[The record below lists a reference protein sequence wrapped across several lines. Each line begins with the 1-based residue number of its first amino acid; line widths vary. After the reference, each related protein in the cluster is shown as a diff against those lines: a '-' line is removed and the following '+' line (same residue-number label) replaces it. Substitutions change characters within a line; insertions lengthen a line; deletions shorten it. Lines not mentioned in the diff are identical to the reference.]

1 MLSDTTTKR
10 LNALGE
16 ISKQGKKVNGLF
28 RLMESPLLW
37 EQAYTNIYSNKG
49 AMTKGV
55 DGATLDGF
63 SDERAA
69 GIVKLLKGDR
79 YRFNPSRRVYIPKAN
94 GKLRPL
100 GIPTADDKLV
110 QEVVRIILER
120 IYEPVFKDSSH
131 GFRPHRSCHTVL
143 RCIQHSWTGVKW
155 IIDMDIQ
162 GFFDNIDHEVLVRL
176 LERRIDD
183 KRFTGI
189 IKALLKAGY
198 LDGWKFHGTYSGT
211 PQGGIVSPL
220 LANIYLHEL
229 DVFMEAMI
237 AEFNKGKRR
246 QDNPEYRHYAYE
258 IKKLRREY
266 DRCRG
271 NGEVERL
278 KAIRTEIQKYD
289 VIRKKLPAFNPRDP
303 NFRRLTYCRY
313 ADDFVIGVIG
323 SKRDSRAVMD
333 KVRSFIQS
341 ELKLSI
347 AEEKSGIRHSSEK
360 TRFLGYDVSM
370 YQGER
375 IVKTTRCGWHTTA
388 RSIAEKI
395 ELSIPQEKL
404 AAFCRNK
411 GYGNYDRYTMIH
423 RSALLNLSD
432 AEIITI
438 YNAEFRGLVNYY
450 ILATGAK
457 KTLGKLQGIWIG
469 SLLKT
474 LARKHQCSVRRIVRK
489 IRVSQGEYRLT
500 EKHKGKT
507 RTIRVFRM
515 KDIERQPLRYPTVD
529 TCPNTSRYRVVYSEL
544 AQRMRAQRCEYCG
557 RKGGYFE
564 VHLVGQLK
572 HIRNGTEKWQKLMS
586 DMRRKTL
593 VLCVDCHRLLH
604 DGELPEWKNFIYK

>member
-1 MLSDTTTKR
+1 MLSDTTIKR

-16 ISKQGKKVNGLF
+16 ISNQGKRVNGLF
-28 RLMESPLLW
+28 RLMENPLLW
-37 EQAYTNIYSNKG
+37 EQAYANIYSNKG

-69 GIVKLLKGDR
+69 NIIKLLREER

-94 GKLRPL
+94 GKMRPL

-110 QEVVRIILER
+110 QEVIRIILEQ

-131 GFRPHRSCHTVL
+131 GFRPHRSCHTAL

-162 GFFDNIDHEVLVRL
+162 GFFDNIDHEIMVRL
-176 LERRIDD
+176 LEKRIDD
-183 KRFTGI
+183 KRFMGL

-198 LDGWKFHGTYSGT
+198 LDDWKFHGTYSGT

-229 DVFMEAMI
+229 DEFMETMI
-237 AEFNKGKRR
+237 AGFNKGKRR
-246 QDNPEYRHYAYE
+246 QDNPEYRHNAYE
-258 IKKLRREY
+258 IGKLREEY
-266 DRCRG
+266 ERCRE
-271 NGEVERL
+271 NGEMEKL
-278 KAIRTEIQKYD
+278 KVIRTEIRRYD
-289 VIRKKLPAFNPRDP
+289 VIRKGLPAFNPKDP

-323 SKRDSRAVMD
+323 SKEDSKAIMD
-333 KVRSFIQS
+333 KVRDFIHL
-341 ELKLSI
+341 ELRLSI
-347 AEEKSGIRHSSEK
+347 AEEKSGIRHTAEK

-388 RSIAEKI
+388 RSTAEKI

-404 AAFCRNK
+404 VAFCHSK
-411 GYGNYDRYTMIH
+411 GYGNYNQYSMIH

-450 ILATGAK
+450 ILAASAK

-474 LARKHQCSVRRIVRK
+474 LARKHQCSVCSMARK
-489 IRVSQGEYRLT
+489 LRVSPGEYLLT
-500 EKHKGKT
+500 EKHKGKA
-507 RTIRVFRM
+507 RMVRVFRM
-515 KDIERQPLRYPTVD
+515 KDIEKQPLRYPKVD
-529 TCPNTSRYRVVYSEL
+529 TCPNTSRYRAVYSEL
-544 AQRMRAQRCEYCG
+544 ARRMRAQRCEYCG
-557 RKGGYFE
+557 RNDGYFE
-564 VHLVGQLK
+564 VHHVGQLK
-572 HIRNGTEKWQKLMS
+572 NIRNGTEKWQQLMN

-593 VLCVDCHRLLH
+593 ILCTECHRLLH
-604 DGELPEWKNFIYK
+604 DGELPEWRNFMYK